1 MPETVVQEPERP
13 SQTVAIGWQ
22 WEDAAIYI
30 TASAAPASDL
40 DVVITLYAYDGV
52 SLGPET
58 IIFPAGQVKVIGPT
72 ITRIVGGIEINS
84 ITPEYDDTYS
94 YIIAEQTTKN
104 A

>member
-1 MPETVVQEPERP
+1 M
-13 SQTVAIGWQ
+13 
-22 WEDAAIYI
+22 I
-30 TASAAPASDL
+30 TPY
-40 DVVITLYAYDGV
+40 TYDGV

>member
-1 MPETVVQEPERP
+1 MGAKHIFGELRNKKTGGLYYEIVQK
-13 SQTVAIGWQ
+13 
-22 WEDAAIYI
+22 
-30 TASAAPASDL
+30 SDL
-40 DVVITLYAYDGV
+40 DVVITPYTYDGV
-52 SLGPET
+52 ALVQQT
-58 IIFPAGQVKVIGPT
+58 IIFPAGQMKVIGPT

>member
-1 MPETVVQEPERP
+1 M
-13 SQTVAIGWQ
+13 SIGWE
-22 WEDAAIYI
+22 WGDSAIYI

-40 DVVITLYAYDGV
+40 DVVITLYTYDGV

-94 YIIAEQTTKN
+94 YIIAEQTTEN